1 MNPNSM
7 ISSYQAT
14 RPSTAMEGT
23 SLMVWR
29 MADPS
34 SPNKKVECPRFSG
47 LVALGTSVSEVTVLR
62 HLTTHQFPLL
72 LVTHVTRENV
82 TFKST
87 TSAKVNRRK
96 NLN

>member
-1 MNPNSM
+1 MDD
-7 ISSYQAT
+7 ILT
-14 RPSTAMEGT
+14 MEKK
-23 SLMVWR
+23 

-62 HLTTHQFPLL
+62 HLTTHQFPLM

-82 TFKST
+82 IFE
-87 TSAKVNRRK
+87 
-96 NLN
+96 